1 MPDET
6 PEDTGPR
13 PDEGQQPDLPD
24 ELNQDDI
31 NALLSAAGEAAPPPP
46 EPAEE
51 PADDATLDQATIDAM
66 LASEADSEPDSETDA
81 DAMLDQSNLDAVP
94 ADEEGGDDDAA
105 LDQSAIDALLGG
117 GEESG
122 GEADAKAGLEQQLAA
137 ALASDAEQAVDDAS
151 LSGATGADALLDQS
165 AIDALLAGSGNAAK
179 RSPPKPRAEPATPSS
194 RPAPRALP
202 GGGSQHVGELDLLA
216 EVVLVVSAEI
226 GRAEMSIEDV
236 LKLRA
241 GSLVELDKLAGE
253 PVELFVNDRC
263 IARGEVV
270 VVDDSFGIRITEL
283 GPPRR

>member
-31 NALLSAAGEAAPPPP
+31 NALLSAAGEAAPPPA
-46 EPAEE
+46 EPAES
-51 PADDATLDQATIDAM
+51 PAGDPALDQATIDAKP
-66 LASEADSEPDSETDA
+66 AGEADGEADDAPA
-81 DAMLDQSNLDAVP
+81 DATLDQSSIDAMP
-94 ADEEGGDDDAA
+94 AGEADDAPSDA
-105 LDQSAIDALLGG
+105 TLDQSAIDALLGG
-117 GEESG
+117 GEATG
-122 GEADAKAGLEQQLAA
+122 GAADAKAGLEQQLAA
-137 ALASDAEQAVDDAS
+137 ALAADTEPAVDDAS
-151 LSGATGADALLDQS
+151 FRGGTGADALLDQS
-165 AIDALLAGSGNAAK
+165 AIDALLAGSGNAPK
-179 RSPPKPRAEPATPSS
+179 HPPPKPRAEPAAPSPPPTARS
-194 RPAPRALP
+194 LP
-202 GGGSQHVGELDLLA
+202 TGGSPHVGDLDLLA

-226 GRAEMSIEDV
+226 GRADMSIEEV